1 MRDIIAQLQNDQRMN
16 AAAADLLGATR
27 AAMADP
33 SKKQDMDRSI
43 AGMIVQQS
51 TTLVHSSTFTNTH
64 AINQPPA

>member
-51 TTLVHSSTFTNTH
+51 TTLVH
-64 AINQPPA
+64 